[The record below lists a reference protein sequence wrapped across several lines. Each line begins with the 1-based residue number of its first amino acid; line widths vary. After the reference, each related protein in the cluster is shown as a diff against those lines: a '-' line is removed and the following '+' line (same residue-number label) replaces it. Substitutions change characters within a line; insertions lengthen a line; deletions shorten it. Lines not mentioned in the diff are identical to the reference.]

1 MKRRN
6 VLAAAAL
13 AFCLAF
19 ALTGCSKDSIIN
31 GFNDFLHHAS
41 RYALTDEKDLAGE
54 RTAGADTYTGTYTAE
69 YDGFSGTEYLFGGT
83 GLERESGNELTVT
96 YELKVDRRH
105 RTAPNRRRRG
115 QRHIHAFRGQSG
127 LLHRHRGRVPARR
140 ACAHRRVTPAAPLQ
154 AAESLHFTPALLSFS
169 RVFRFSK

>member
-6 VLAAAAL
+6 VLAAALAL
-13 AFCLAF
+13 CLAF

-31 GFNDFLHHAS
+31 GFNDSLHHAS

-54 RTAGADTYTGTYTAE
+54 RTAGADTYTGAYTAE

-96 YELKVDRRH
+96 YELKVE
-105 RTAPNRRRRG
+105 
-115 QRHIHAFRGQSG
+115 S
-127 LLHRHRGRVPARR
+127 
-140 ACAHRRVTPAAPLQ
+140 AAPLQ
-154 AAESLHFTPALLSFS
+154 AAESLYFTPALLSFS
-169 RVFRFSK
+169 RVFRFAK

>member
-6 VLAAAAL
+6 ALAAAAL

-19 ALTGCSKDSIIN
+19 TLTGCSKDSIIN

-69 YDGFSGTEYLFGGT
+69 YDNFSGTEYLFGGT
-83 GLERESGNELTVT
+83 GLERESGNELGSM
-96 YELKVDRRH
+96 R
-105 RTAPNRRRRG
+105 
-115 QRHIHAFRGQSG
+115 
-127 LLHRHRGRVPARR
+127 
-140 ACAHRRVTPAAPLQ
+140 AHR
-154 AAESLHFTPALLSFS
+154 PALHGY
-169 RVFRFSK
+169 RAKRW

>member
-6 VLAAAAL
+6 VLAAALAL
-13 AFCLAF
+13 CLAF

-41 RYALTDEKDLAGE
+41 QYALTDEKDLVGE
-54 RTAGADTYTGTYTAE
+54 RTAGADTYTGAYTAE

-83 GLERESGNELTVT
+83 GLERENGNELTVT
-96 YELKVDRRH
+96 YELKVE
-105 RTAPNRRRRG
+105 
-115 QRHIHAFRGQSG
+115 S
-127 LLHRHRGRVPARR
+127 
-140 ACAHRRVTPAAPLQ
+140 AAPLQ

-169 RVFRFSK
+169 RVFRFAK

>member
-6 VLAAAAL
+6 AFAAAAL

-19 ALTGCSKDSIIN
+19 TLTGCSKDSIIN

-41 RYALTDEKDLAGE
+41 QYALTDEKDLAGE
-54 RTAGADTYTGTYTAE
+54 RTAGADTYTGAYTAE

-96 YELKVDRRH
+96 YELKVESGAVELYWIDGTERH
-105 RTAPNRRRRG
+105 QIADAAG
-115 QRHIHAFRGQSG
+115 SG
-127 LLHRHRGRVPARR
+127 TYTLSVGSRDCYIAIEG
-140 ACAHRRVTPAAPLQ
+140 
-154 AAESLHFTPALLSFS
+154 ESLHGALALT
-169 RVFRFSK
+169 VA

>member
-6 VLAAAAL
+6 ALAAAAL

-54 RTAGADTYTGTYTAE
+54 LTAAHTRFPWAVGI
-69 YDGFSGTEYLFGGT
+69 
-83 GLERESGNELTVT
+83 VT
-96 YELKVDRRH
+96 S
-105 RTAPNRRRRG
+105 P
-115 QRHIHAFRGQSG
+115 
-127 LLHRHRGRVPARR
+127 
-140 ACAHRRVTPAAPLQ
+140 
-154 AAESLHFTPALLSFS
+154 
-169 RVFRFSK
+169 